1 MASLKER
8 LTTRV
13 AALRERHPV
22 LDHTVNAL
30 TYYSKRNGNAHA
42 GGVTYF
48 GFLSFFPLLA
58 LAFFAIGYIAVVAP
72 QAKSELVKAIEGML
86 PGLIGKGDGKIS
98 LATFEE
104 YAGTVGLIGAVALL
118 YTGLGWVSALR
129 RALGDMFQV
138 PLQDRLGFV
147 PGKIRDLGALLVLG
161 VVLVLSV
168 SLSGA
173 MTWFSQAILRWVHL
187 DGSAT
192 ATVLLWIVTH
202 GLGVAVSTV
211 WFMMLF
217 RFVPHPLVGSRALWQ
232 GALVGAL
239 GFELLKSAAGQLI
252 SMTMGSPAFQAFGV
266 TLVLLVWISY
276 FSRLIMLGAA
286 WAYTAPAAEEV
297 RELEEEP
304 WFTEDEADA
313 FAPAPAV
320 AVPEEADAT
329 PGPPR
334 SRAGLIGSVAAT
346 AAAVVAALTWLVR
359 RRLH

>member
-8 LTTRV
+8 LAARL
-13 AALRERHPV
+13 AALRERHPG
-22 LDHTVNAL
+22 LDHAVTAL
-30 TYYSKRNGNAHA
+30 TYYSERNGNVHA

-58 LAFFAIGYIAVVAP
+58 LAFFAVGYISAVAP
-72 QAKSELVKAIEGML
+72 QARQELLDSIDAML
-86 PGLIGKGDGKIS
+86 PGLIGTRPGMIP

-138 PLQDRLGFV
+138 PRHDRLGFV

-161 VVLVLSV
+161 AVLVLSV

-173 MTWFSQAILRWVHL
+173 MTWFSKAILDWVRL
-187 DGSAT
+187 DGSAI
-192 ATVLLWIVTH
+192 ATVLLWLVTH
-202 GLGVAVSTV
+202 GLGVAVSTL
-211 WFMMLF
+211 WFMILF
-217 RFVPHPLVGSRALWQ
+217 RFVPHPVVAGRALWQ

-239 GFELLKSAAGQLI
+239 GFEVLKSVAGTLI
-252 SMTMGSPAFQAFGV
+252 TMTMGNPAFQAFGV
-266 TLVLLVWISY
+266 ALVVMLWINY
-276 FSRLIMLGAA
+276 FSRLIMLGAS
-286 WAYTAPAAEEV
+286 WAYTAPAAEEM
-297 RELEEEP
+297 RELEDEP
-304 WFTEDEADA
+304 WFSDDEAEA

-320 AVPEEADAT
+320 AVPEQVDAT
-329 PGPPR
+329 PGPDR
-334 SRAGLIGSVAAT
+334 SRMGLVGTLAAT
-346 AAAVVAALTWLVR
+346 AAAAVAALTWLGR